1 MSPTEHQRCFTER
14 APARPRRGLDVW
26 AHGLVGRYKRGPW
39 QQKRLAAQARAI
51 AALREELEQL
61 ADAALNERF
70 HALQRERRRR
80 PQHWQPFCREGLAIL
95 AVLAHRELGLRAYEV
110 QLMAA
115 VALVE
120 GFFAEVDTGEGKT
133 LAIGLAAAFQA
144 LGGVP
149 CHVITANDYLAE
161 RDSRQLRCY
170 YDRAGL
176 RVGAVLS
183 EHDESARRAGYACG
197 VTYTTAKEVAAD
209 YLRDRLRMGASGMVR
224 QSSARLFG
232 VLTDRASSTASV
244 QRGLHSALIDEADH
258 ALIDEAVTP
267 LIISH
272 MQDAGEIA
280 AAAHAVWDLVRTLE
294 PIRHYRVDAE
304 SRTIEMLPPGLKLA
318 HKELSLPRTGLWASE
333 RRRIELV
340 GLGLEAREFF
350 LRDKQYVIDEGKVVI
365 VDPAT
370 GRPMPMRTW
379 RQGLHQ
385 IIEAKEGL
393 EISGPSETLARMSFQ
408 AFFRKYH
415 RLAGAS
421 GTLHEAAAEIWHTY
435 NTPFVSI
442 PRHLPCQRQFAGV
455 RFFATHAK
463 RDAALLH
470 EIKIRHARGQP
481 LLIGT
486 HTVESSEVIADL
498 FHNHGLPGGQILN
511 ARRHR
516 EEAVIVSQAG
526 QEKQI
531 IIATGMA
538 GRGTDI
544 SLGKGVA
551 ALGGLHVVATE
562 VNESAR
568 VDRQLFGRA
577 ARQGDPGSVISFYS
591 AEYPVLRRFVPDFL
605 VRTWSRC
612 FRVPVAWVP
621 QVQGR
626 LLLWWTQRCAQRLSA
641 RRRRSVMLSEEEI
654 RRSLGFTMGRNG
666 KNPAPQTK
674 PRGSSP
680 IGTFSAPSLKIVD

>member
-14 APARPRRGLDVW
+14 APTQPRRGLDVW
-26 AHGLVGRYKRGPW
+26 AHGLVGRYQRGPW
-39 QQKRLAAQARAI
+39 QRKRLATQARAI
-51 AALREELEQL
+51 AVLREELEQL
-61 ADAALNERF
+61 TDATLNERF
-70 HALQRERRRR
+70 HALQRERRKR
-80 PQHWQPFCREGLAIL
+80 PQHWQPLCREGLAIL
-95 AVLAHRELGLRAYEV
+95 AVMAHRELGLRAYEV

-115 VALVE
+115 IALVE

-161 RDSRQLRCY
+161 RDSRQLHRY

-176 RVGAVLS
+176 SVGAVLS
-183 EHDESARRAGYACG
+183 EHDETSRRAGYACG

-209 YLRDRLRMGASGMVR
+209 YLRDRLRMGISGTVR
-224 QSSARLFG
+224 QSSSRLFS
-232 VLTDRASSTASV
+232 VLTDRSSNSAPV
-244 QRGLHSALIDEADH
+244 QRGLHTALIDEADH

-267 LIISH
+267 LIISRI
-272 MQDAGEIA
+272 QDAGEIA
-280 AAAHAVWDLVRTLE
+280 TAAHAVWELARALDPT
-294 PIRHYRVDAE
+294 RHYRVDAE
-304 SRTIEMLPPGLKLA
+304 SRTIELLPLGLERVNE
-318 HKELSLPRTGLWASE
+318 ELSLPRTGLWASE
-333 RRRIELV
+333 RRRIELM

-393 EISGPSETLARMSFQ
+393 EISGPSETLARTSFQ
-408 AFFRKYH
+408 AFFRKYQ

-421 GTLHEAAAEIWHTY
+421 GTLREAAAEIWHTY
-435 NTPFVSI
+435 AAPFVSI
-442 PRHLPCQRQFAGV
+442 PRHLPCQRHFAGI
-455 RFFATHAK
+455 RFYATQEN
-463 RDAALLH
+463 RDAALLY

-498 FHNHGLPGGQILN
+498 LHNHGLPGGQVLN

-544 SLGKGVA
+544 RLGSGVA
-551 ALGGLHVVATE
+551 DLGGLHVVATE
-562 VNESAR
+562 VNESPR

-577 ARQGDPGSVISFYS
+577 ARQGDPGGVIAFYS
-591 AEYPVLRRFVPDFL
+591 SEDAVLKRFVPEFIL
-605 VRTWSRC
+605 KLWRRSFSIPWLAQGLGRGLLRWSQSIAR
-612 FRVPVAWVP
+612 RQAV
-621 QVQGR
+621 
-626 LLLWWTQRCAQRLSA
+626 
-641 RRRRSVMLSEEEI
+641 RRRRGIMISEEEI
-654 RRSLGFTMGRNG
+654 RRSLGFTMGRADG
-666 KNPAPQTK
+666 AKFAVTQ
-674 PRGSSP
+674 SP
-680 IGTFSAPSLKIVD
+680 

>member
-14 APARPRRGLDVW
+14 APAQPRRGLDVW
-26 AHGLVGRYKRGPW
+26 AHGLVGRCKRGPW
-39 QQKRLAAQARAI
+39 QRKRLAEKARAI
-51 AALREELEQL
+51 AVLREEFEQL
-61 ADAALNERF
+61 SEAALNERL

-80 PQHWQPFCREGLAIL
+80 PQQWQLLCHEGLAIL
-95 AVLAHRELGLRAYEV
+95 AVMAHRELGLRAYEV

-115 VALVE
+115 IALVE

-161 RDSRQLRCY
+161 RDARQLRPY

-176 RVGAVLS
+176 TVGAVLS
-183 EHDESARRAGYACG
+183 EHDDTARRAGYACG

-209 YLRDRLRMGASGMVR
+209 YLRDRLRLGTRGTVR

-232 VLTDRASSTASV
+232 LLTERSSNSAPV
-244 QRGLHSALIDEADH
+244 QRGLHCALIDEADH

-267 LIISH
+267 LIISRL
-272 MQDAGEIA
+272 QDAGEIA
-280 AAAHAVWDLVRTLE
+280 AAVHAVWDLVRMLD
-294 PIRHYRVDAE
+294 PAVDYRVDAE
-304 SRTIEMLPPGLKLA
+304 SRTIELLPPGLARVHEELA
-318 HKELSLPRTGLWASE
+318 LPRTGLWASE

-350 LRDKQYVIDEGKVVI
+350 LRDKQYVIDDGKVVI

-385 IIEAKEGL
+385 VIEAKEGL
-393 EISGPSETLARMSFQ
+393 EISGPSETLARTSFQ
-408 AFFRKYH
+408 AFFRKYL

-421 GTLHEAAAEIWHTY
+421 GTLREAAAEIWHTY
-435 NTPFVSI
+435 SAPFVCI
-442 PRHLPCQRQFAGV
+442 PRHLPCQRHYAGV
-455 RFFATHAK
+455 NFFPSQEL
-463 RDAALLH
+463 RDASLLH
-470 EIKIRHARGQP
+470 EVKIRHARGQP

-486 HTVESSEVIADL
+486 HTVESSETIADL
-498 FHNHGLPGGQILN
+498 LHNPGLPGGQVLN

-516 EEAVIVSQAG
+516 EEAAIVSQAG
-526 QEKQI
+526 QEGQI

-544 SLGKGVA
+544 RLGTGVA
-551 ALGGLHVVATE
+551 NLGGLHVVATE
-562 VNESAR
+562 VNESPR

-577 ARQGDPGSVISFYS
+577 ARQGDPGGVISYYS
-591 AEYPVLRRFVPDFL
+591 VDDAVLKRFVPAGILALWRRSF
-605 VRTWSRC
+605 S
-612 FRVPVAWVP
+612 VPWLA
-621 QVQGR
+621 QKFGQG
-626 LLLWWTQRCAQRLSA
+626 LLRWTQSA
-641 RRRRSVMLSEEEI
+641 ARRQAVRRRRGIIMNEEEI
-654 RRSLGFTMGRNG
+654 RRSLGFTVGNENG
-666 KNPAPQTK
+666 IKNAVTSNP
-674 PRGSSP
+674 
-680 IGTFSAPSLKIVD
+680 

>member
-1 MSPTEHQRCFTER
+1 
-14 APARPRRGLDVW
+14 
-26 AHGLVGRYKRGPW
+26 
-39 QQKRLAAQARAI
+39 
-51 AALREELEQL
+51 
-61 ADAALNERF
+61 
-70 HALQRERRRR
+70 
-80 PQHWQPFCREGLAIL
+80 
-95 AVLAHRELGLRAYEV
+95 
-110 QLMAA
+110 MAA
-115 VALVE
+115 IALVE

-161 RDSRQLRCY
+161 RDSRQLHRY

-176 RVGAVLS
+176 SVGAVLS
-183 EHDESARRAGYACG
+183 EHDETSRRAGYACG

-209 YLRDRLRMGASGMVR
+209 YLRDRLRMGISGTVR
-224 QSSARLFG
+224 QSSSRLFS
-232 VLTDRASSTASV
+232 VLTDRSSNSAPV
-244 QRGLHSALIDEADH
+244 QRGLHTALIDEADH

-267 LIISH
+267 LIISRI
-272 MQDAGEIA
+272 QDAGEIA
-280 AAAHAVWDLVRTLE
+280 TAAHAVWELARALDPT
-294 PIRHYRVDAE
+294 RHYRVDAE
-304 SRTIEMLPPGLKLA
+304 SRTIELLPLGLERVNE
-318 HKELSLPRTGLWASE
+318 ELSLPRTGLWASE
-333 RRRIELV
+333 RRRIELM

-393 EISGPSETLARMSFQ
+393 EISGPSETLARTSFQ
-408 AFFRKYH
+408 AFFRKYQ

-421 GTLHEAAAEIWHTY
+421 GTLREAAAEIWHTY
-435 NTPFVSI
+435 AAPFVSI
-442 PRHLPCQRQFAGV
+442 PRHLPCQRHFAGI
-455 RFFATHAK
+455 RFYATQEN
-463 RDAALLH
+463 RDAALLY

-498 FHNHGLPGGQILN
+498 LHNHGLPGGQVLN

-544 SLGKGVA
+544 RLGSGVA
-551 ALGGLHVVATE
+551 DLGGLHVVATE
-562 VNESAR
+562 VNESPR

-577 ARQGDPGSVISFYS
+577 ARQGDPGGVIAFYS
-591 AEYPVLRRFVPDFL
+591 SEDAVLKRFVPEFIL
-605 VRTWSRC
+605 KLWRRSFSIPWLAQGLGRGLLRWSQSIAR
-612 FRVPVAWVP
+612 RQAV
-621 QVQGR
+621 
-626 LLLWWTQRCAQRLSA
+626 
-641 RRRRSVMLSEEEI
+641 RRRRGIMISEEEI
-654 RRSLGFTMGRNG
+654 RRSLGFTMGRADG
-666 KNPAPQTK
+666 AKFAVTQ
-674 PRGSSP
+674 SP
-680 IGTFSAPSLKIVD
+680 

>member
-14 APARPRRGLDVW
+14 APARPRRGLDAW
-26 AHGLVGRYKRGPW
+26 AHGLVGRCKRGPW
-39 QQKRLAAQARAI
+39 QRKRLVAEARAI
-51 AALREELEQL
+51 AVLREELEQL
-61 ADAALNERF
+61 TPAALKERF
-70 HALQRERRRR
+70 QTLQRERRRR
-80 PQHWQPFCREGLAIL
+80 PQHWQLLCHEGLAIL
-95 AVLAHRELGLRAYEV
+95 AVMAHRELGLRAYEV

-115 VALVE
+115 IALVE

-149 CHVITANDYLAE
+149 CHVITANDYLAQ
-161 RDSRQLRCY
+161 RDARQMRPFY
-170 YDRAGL
+170 NRAGL
-176 RVGAVLS
+176 TVGAVLS
-183 EHDESARRAGYACG
+183 EYDEMTRRAGYACG

-209 YLRDRLRMGASGMVR
+209 YLRDRLRMGVAGTVR
-224 QSSARLFG
+224 QSSSRLFG
-232 VLTDRASSTASV
+232 LLTDSSSHSAPV
-244 QRGLHSALIDEADH
+244 QRGLHCALIDEADH

-267 LIISH
+267 LIISRL
-272 MQDAGEIA
+272 QDAGEIA
-280 AAAHAVWDLVRTLE
+280 AAAHAVWDLVRMLD
-294 PIRHYRVDAE
+294 PALHYRVDAE
-304 SRTIEMLPPGLKLA
+304 SRTIELLPAGLEQV
-318 HKELSLPRTGLWASE
+318 HEELTLPRTGLWAST

-350 LRDKQYVIDEGKVVI
+350 LRDKQYVIDDGKVVI

-393 EISGPSETLARMSFQ
+393 EISGPSETLARTSFQ
-408 AFFRKYH
+408 SFFRKYL

-421 GTLHEAAAEIWHTY
+421 GTLREAAAEIWHTY
-435 NTPFVSI
+435 SAPFVSI
-442 PRHLPCQRQFAGV
+442 PRHLPCQRHYAGV
-455 RFFATHAK
+455 NFFPSQVM

-486 HTVESSEVIADL
+486 HTVESSEIIADL
-498 FHNHGLPGGQILN
+498 LHNHGLPGGQVLN

-516 EEAVIVSQAG
+516 EEAAIVSEAG
-526 QEKQI
+526 QERQI

-544 SLGKGVA
+544 RLGTGVA
-551 ALGGLHVVATE
+551 NLGGLHVVATE
-562 VNESAR
+562 VNESPR

-577 ARQGDPGSVISFYS
+577 ARQGDPGGVISYYS
-591 AEYPVLRRFVPDFL
+591 VEDVVLKRFIPGFILELWRRSFSVPWL
-605 VRTWSRC
+605 
-612 FRVPVAWVP
+612 A
-621 QVQGR
+621 QKLGQG
-626 LLLWWTQRCAQRLSA
+626 LLRWTQSVARRQAV
-641 RRRRSVMLSEEEI
+641 RRRRSIIMSEEEI
-654 RRSLGFTMGRNG
+654 RRSLGFTVGREDG
-666 KNPAPQTK
+666 TKFAVTMNP
-674 PRGSSP
+674 
-680 IGTFSAPSLKIVD
+680 